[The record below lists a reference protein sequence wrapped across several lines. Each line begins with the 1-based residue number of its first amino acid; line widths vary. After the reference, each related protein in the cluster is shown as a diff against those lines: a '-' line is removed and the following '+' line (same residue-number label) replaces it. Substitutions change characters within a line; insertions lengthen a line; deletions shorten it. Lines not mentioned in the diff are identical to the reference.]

1 MFAPILPSPTIPSSM
16 DHTIPADVLTIFGIS
31 GDLAKKMTFH
41 ALYRLEASGR
51 LDCPIVGVAIDDWDD
66 EKLRSHA
73 HEAIAP
79 TVKDPDED
87 VFAKLAARLSYVQ
100 GDYADAAT
108 FERVKKAIGGAEHP
122 VFYLEIPPSLF
133 CTVVKGLGAAGLAK
147 NARVVIEKPFG
158 HDLESAR
165 VLNAELHEVLE
176 EPQILR
182 IDHYLGKEPVMDI
195 AYLRFAN
202 SLLEPVWNR
211 EHVSH
216 VQVTIA
222 EDFGVEDRGRFYDA
236 VGAMRDVIQNHALQ
250 VLSLV
255 AMEPPAGNHPDSVRD
270 KKVELFRAM
279 RPADPKRYV
288 RGQYDGFLEVPNV
301 APDSTTETFAAVEL
315 AIDNWRWSGVPFFI
329 RAGKN
334 MPVKASEVNVVFRR
348 PPRLGVGKGKLP
360 EPNQMTVR
368 IEPKSGRP
376 HPHVGEEGR
385 GRGGRAG
392 RPRSAVREGAG
403 RGPRALRAPARRRT
417 GRPQPAVHP
426 RGRGRGDLADRAAA
440 ARRAGAGAHLRAR
453 HLGAEGGRR
462 ADPRDQPVVR
472 AVAAV
477 VGRPGGQGRARL
489 LRWKTAPTRCSGSWA
504 SPPGGRGRGRP
515 WRRRWRGATR

>member
-1 MFAPILPSPTIPSSM
+1 MSPTL
-16 DHTIPADVLTIFGIS
+16 PADVLVIFGIS
-31 GDLAKKMTFH
+31 GDLAKKMTFR
-41 ALYRLEASGR
+41 ALYRLEASHG

-66 EKLRSHA
+66 EKLRRHA
-73 HEAIAP
+73 HEAIAAS
-79 TVKDPDED
+79 VKDPDEE
-87 VFAKLAARLSYVQ
+87 VFERLAGRLSYIQ

-108 FERVKKAIGGAEHP
+108 FERVGKAIGDAERP

-133 CTVVKGLGAAGLAK
+133 ATVVGGLGKAGLTERAH
-147 NARVVIEKPFG
+147 VVIEKPFG

-165 VLNAELHEVLE
+165 KLNAELHEVLRE
-176 EPQILR
+176 QQILR

-211 EHVSH
+211 QHVSH

-255 AMEPPAGNHPDSVRD
+255 AMEPPSGNHPDSVRD
-270 KKVELFRAM
+270 KKVELFRAI
-279 RPADPKRYV
+279 RPADPERYV
-288 RGQYDGFLEVPNV
+288 RGQYDGFLEVENV

-368 IEPKSGRP
+368 IEPTPGARTRMWAKKAGVEEVEP
-376 HPHVGEEGR
+376 ADLEVLFEKVPGEDPEPYERLLGDAL
-385 GRGGRAG
+385 AG
-392 RPRSAVREGAG
+392 RHQLFTREDAVEETWRIVQPLLDQP
-403 RGPRALRAPARRRT
+403 GP
-417 GRPQPAVHP
+417 VHP
-426 RGRGRGDLADRAAA
+426 YEPGTWGPQQADALTRGISQWFEPWLPWGEDAMPSGV
-440 ARRAGAGAHLRAR
+440 
-453 HLGAEGGRR
+453 LGF
-462 ADPRDQPVVR
+462 
-472 AVAAV
+472 
-477 VGRPGGQGRARL
+477 
-489 LRWKTAPTRCSGSWA
+489 
-504 SPPGGRGRGRP
+504 
-515 WRRRWRGATR
+515 

>member
-1 MFAPILPSPTIPSSM
+1 MTKQSDGAA
-16 DHTIPADVLTIFGIS
+16 ADVLTIFGIS
-31 GDLAKKMTFH
+31 GDLAKKMTFR
-41 ALYRLEASGR
+41 ALYRLEAGGR
-51 LDCPIVGVAIDDWDD
+51 LKCPIVGVAIDDWDD
-66 EKLRSHA
+66 AKLREHA
-73 HEAIAP
+73 HEAIAA
-79 TVKDPDED
+79 TVKDPDEE
-87 VFAKLAARLSYVQ
+87 VLARLAARLSYLQ

-108 FERVKKAIGGAEHP
+108 FERVKKALGDAKRP
-122 VFYLEIPPSLF
+122 VFYLEIPPALF
-133 CTVVKGLGAAGLAK
+133 ATVVGGLGRAGLTA

-165 VLNAELHEVLE
+165 ALNAELHQVLAE
-176 EPQILR
+176 EQILR

-222 EDFGVEDRGRFYDA
+222 EDFGVDDRGRFYDA

-255 AMEPPAGNHPDSVRD
+255 AMEPPAGNQPDTVRD
-270 KKVELFRAM
+270 KKVELFRAV
-279 RPADPKRYV
+279 RPADPERYV
-288 RGQYDGFLEVPNV
+288 RGQYDGFREVKDV

-348 PPRLGVGKGKLP
+348 PPRLGVGDGRLP

-368 IEPKSGRP
+368 IEPKPGARTRLWAKKAGVEEVEP
-376 HPHVGEEGR
+376 ADLEVLFEKVPGEDPEPYERLLGDAL
-385 GRGGRAG
+385 AG
-392 RPRSAVREGAG
+392 RSQLFTREDAVEQTWRIVQPLLDDP
-403 RGPRALRAPARRRT
+403 GP
-417 GRPQPAVHP
+417 VHP
-426 RGRGRGDLADRAAA
+426 YEPGTWGPKEADGLTRGVCQWFEPWL
-440 ARRAGAGAHLRAR
+440 
-453 HLGAEGGRR
+453 
-462 ADPRDQPVVR
+462 P
-472 AVAAV
+472 
-477 VGRPGGQGRARL
+477 
-489 LRWKTAPTRCSGSWA
+489 W
-504 SPPGGRGRGRP
+504 PPGRMPTGVLGF
-515 WRRRWRGATR
+515 